1 MYECSQCGAQLRFDI
16 QTQLLH
22 CDHCGADFN
31 PETFQPKD
39 AAEESKD
46 AYGVTVF
53 RCRQC
58 GAELVSTTN
67 SAVGFCIY
75 CGAQNMLESRL
86 ETRNR
91 PARIIP
97 FHLTKD
103 DCREVYRKKIRNA
116 LYAPREL
123 RDTKE
128 LEKFRGIYV
137 PYWVYDADFNQS
149 VQIPASEQV
158 QNGDYIVD
166 SDYQVTVT
174 IHGGCH
180 GIACDASSSF
190 DDHVAEM
197 IAPYSAKKMVP
208 FNPAYLAGFYAD
220 TADVPAETYA
230 EWAADF
236 ATEQA
241 MDAVRK
247 RVNTGNVEM
256 REPASG
262 AESRRLLGTRIAKP
276 EAALFP
282 VWFLTWRKKDRVAYA
297 IVNGDTGKVSMDMPV
312 DRKRFFMGCAVSAAV
327 FFVIF
332 AFLFSMTAPDALF
345 WCSVIAMVSGILY
358 FREMRQ
364 IAGRETHEEDPGYF
378 AAGRNGMKT
387 GTAAAV
393 FPKADAKAAYKREAK
408 RLGRAFR
415 RTNPVRL
422 MIGIWILIGFLL
434 PSFSGITDF
443 TSGML
448 PGDRAVIG
456 IIPAGIVE
464 IVFFFRTIGL
474 AGKVKEKSMIPE
486 ALSALGAALIAILIA
501 VLRPVSD
508 LFWYIGCIASLLA
521 VLVTSL
527 GLISKYNILATRPIP
542 TFFDRE
548 GGNDSAKD

>member
-247 RVNTGNVEM
+247 RVNTGSK
-256 REPASG
+256 AGGG
-262 AESRRLLGTRIAKP
+262 AFPGLVPHLAEKGPRRLCDRQRRHRQGFHGYARRP
-276 EAALFP
+276 EAVLYGMCGVGCGFLRYFRVSFFHDGTGCTVLVLRDRDGVRNPLFP
-282 VWFLTWRKKDRVAYA
+282 GDAADRGARVA
-297 IVNGDTGKVSMDMPV
+297 
-312 DRKRFFMGCAVSAAV
+312 
-327 FFVIF
+327 
-332 AFLFSMTAPDALF
+332 
-345 WCSVIAMVSGILY
+345 
-358 FREMRQ
+358 
-364 IAGRETHEEDPGYF
+364 
-378 AAGRNGMKT
+378 
-387 GTAAAV
+387 
-393 FPKADAKAAYKREAK
+393 
-408 RLGRAFR
+408 
-415 RTNPVRL
+415 
-422 MIGIWILIGFLL
+422 
-434 PSFSGITDF
+434 
-443 TSGML
+443 
-448 PGDRAVIG
+448 
-456 IIPAGIVE
+456 
-464 IVFFFRTIGL
+464 
-474 AGKVKEKSMIPE
+474 
-486 ALSALGAALIAILIA
+486 
-501 VLRPVSD
+501 
-508 LFWYIGCIASLLA
+508 
-521 VLVTSL
+521 
-527 GLISKYNILATRPIP
+527 
-542 TFFDRE
+542 
-548 GGNDSAKD
+548 